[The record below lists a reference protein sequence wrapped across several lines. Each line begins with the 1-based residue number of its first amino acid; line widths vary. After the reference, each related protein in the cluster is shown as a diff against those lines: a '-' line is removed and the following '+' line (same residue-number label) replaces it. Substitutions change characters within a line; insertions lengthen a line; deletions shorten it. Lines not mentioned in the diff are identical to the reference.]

1 MPRRSTSARTLQR
14 GRSAAAAPRS
24 LLMNLP
30 PLPRGERGYLVAFAI
45 LSVRHRPTPA
55 SATQFGSLSGLA
67 IRYGPASREIRA
79 SILGASIQR
88 KRKGRASKSKMAG
101 MEAPAEQ
108 KSPKATRR
116 VHERLLE
123 VLEDADA
130 LVYALVGMVFLAG
143 AFAMLGYSVAA
154 FPANLRETGFALA
167 IVTLVNDLLLVM
179 IIMEVLRTVLSYIQ
193 ERGSSLQPFLFIAA
207 ISATRRIL
215 AIGAQMSVVGETLSP
230 QKFKEAMIDLAANAG
245 AILAIAAALYLLA
258 RRSSTDDTRRSVAEL
273 RSL

>member
-1 MPRRSTSARTLQR
+1 MPPRSTCARTLRR

-30 PLPRGERGYLVAFAI
+30 PLPRGEHGYLVAFAI
-45 LSVRHRPTPA
+45 LSVRHRPAPA

-67 IRYGPASREIRA
+67 IMMGW
-79 SILGASIQR
+79 
-88 KRKGRASKSKMAG
+88 MD
-101 MEAPAEQ
+101 APAEQ
-108 KSPKATRR
+108 KSPTATRR

-130 LVYALVGMVFLAG
+130 LVYALVGVVFLAG

-193 ERGSSLQPFLFIAA
+193 ELGSSLQPFLFIAA

-215 AIGAQMSVVGETLSP
+215 AIGARMSIAGENLTPVQFQQS
-230 QKFKEAMIDLAANAG
+230 MIDLIANAG
-245 AILAIAAALYLLA
+245 AILVIAIALYLLG
-258 RRSSTDDTRRSVAEL
+258 RRAATTPTAKG
-273 RSL
+273 